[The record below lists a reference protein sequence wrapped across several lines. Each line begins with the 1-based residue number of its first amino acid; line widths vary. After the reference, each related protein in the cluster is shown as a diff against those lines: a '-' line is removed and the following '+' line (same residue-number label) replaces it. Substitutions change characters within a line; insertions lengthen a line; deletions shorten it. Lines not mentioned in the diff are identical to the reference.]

1 MCSSKTARIALLVPA
16 LCVLALGAAAPAAMA
31 QQDTLYRLTLFT
43 GGGFTR
49 CLSAFEPEPLG
60 LQLNGFSG
68 FARVMWQPEHLLSV
82 GLEVGYHRV
91 YGAEVE
97 NLNTP
102 LGPVSGSSNLAAIPV
117 QIIISLPVIGN
128 FALWTGTG
136 FAILVSDVDFFGSK
150 TSVTSYTPYLFAA
163 ASYLHPVA
171 KDLKVGADVGY
182 YYADRYIDEGMS
194 FHVMLA
200 WTFHAY

>member
-1 MCSSKTARIALLVPA
+1 MCSSKTARTALLALA
-16 LCVLALGAAAPAAMA
+16 LCAAAPAAPA
-31 QQDTLYRLTLFT
+31 QQDSLYSLTLFT

-49 CLSAFEPEPLG
+49 SLSAFEPEPPG
-60 LQLNGFSG
+60 LQLHGFSG

-91 YGAEVE
+91 YGSEVTD
-97 NLNTP
+97 LPTP
-102 LGPVSGSSNLAAIPV
+102 IGAVSGSSNLSAIPV
-117 QIIISLPVIGN
+117 QLVISLPVIDN
-128 FALWTGTG
+128 FAVWLGTG
-136 FAILVSDVDFFGSK
+136 FAVLVSDVEFFGSE

-171 KDLKVGADVGY
+171 KDLKVGADLRY

-200 WTFHAY
+200 WTFHTY